1 MNRVDVLGVQFD
13 PVDLDRAVEAVVAM
27 ADEPGPHLVVTANV
41 ELVMQARHA
50 PDLQD
55 ILRRA
60 ALVVADGVGVI
71 WGARRLGRSLPGRV
85 AGIDLA
91 DRLCGEAARRGWR
104 VCLVGGAP
112 GVALEAAR
120 SLRHW
125 HPGIHVA
132 AALHGY
138 FRPEDEAAVIP
149 AIRDVAPTL
158 VLAGLGS
165 PRQERWLDRH
175 LASLGVPVAIG
186 VGGTLDVWAGKV
198 RRAPRVM
205 QTMGLEWC
213 YRLICQPSRL
223 RRQLAIPQFIAAV
236 WIRRWQARRR

>member
-13 PVDLDRAVEAVVAM
+13 AVDLDRAVDAVVAM

-41 ELVMQARHA
+41 EMVMRARHA

-60 ALVVADGVGVI
+60 ALVVADGVGVV
-71 WGARRLGRSLPGRV
+71 WGARRLGRPLPARV

-91 DRLCGEAARRGWR
+91 GRLCAEAARRGWR
-104 VCLVGGAP
+104 VCLIGGAP
-112 GVALEAAR
+112 GVAPEAAR
-120 SLRHW
+120 RLRDW
-125 HPGIHVA
+125 HAGIRVA
-132 AALHGY
+132 GALDGY
-138 FRPEDEAAVIP
+138 FAPAAEAAVIRT
-149 AIRDVAPTL
+149 IRDAAPTL

-165 PRQERWLDRH
+165 PRQERWLDQH
-175 LASLGVPVAIG
+175 LASLGAPVAIG

-198 RRAPRVM
+198 RRAPRIM
-205 QTMGLEWC
+205 QTLGLEWW

-223 RRQLAIPQFIAAV
+223 GRQLAIPQFIAAV
-236 WIRRWQARRR
+236 WIHGWQARRR